1 MNGDYLEAMKGGYEG
16 CSAACGDGACGCGCH
31 CGIYTYANV
40 LAMTNYRNGG
50 TVTSIDSVT
59 FGQRINFCNEEFN
72 GNWHGGLETGIG
84 WCFGCNCNAALELVY
99 WGIYPDTMT
108 RTEFG
113 NLDSLIDFSS
123 LDYPVGTNA
132 QLAFDGAAI
141 HQVQY
146 DFEFHSVELNL
157 VGTGLNG
164 GPFGCGQFGCRPCGS
179 GRFGA
184 GWMAGF
190 RYLRLTDS
198 FLFSSDTTDG
208 DFDGDPT
215 EIHYAMQY
223 KNDLFGFQ
231 VGGGLSWYVTNHF
244 TAYTTAKFGIYNNHV
259 TGLQQVYGPQG
270 FAVINNSA
278 FTGTDFNISSED
290 DALAGA
296 GQWDLGGSWAI
307 TDHCT
312 INAGYRVMA
321 LTGVATAD
329 TNLKTANFHDVD
341 GIASPDCFGS
351 FILHGA
357 YVGAGIRW

>member
-16 CSAACGDGACGCGCH
+16 CSAGCEPAGCGCR
-31 CGIYTYANV
+31 CGFYTYANV
-40 LAMTNYRNGG
+40 LAMTNYRQGG
-50 TVTSIDSVT
+50 TVTSIDSVD
-59 FGQRINFCNEEFN
+59 FSQRINFCNEEFN
-72 GNWHGGLETGIG
+72 GNWHGGIETGIG
-84 WCFGCNCNAALELVY
+84 WCFGCNCNAAVELVY
-99 WGIYPDTMT
+99 WGLYPNTMT

-113 NLDSLIDFSS
+113 NLNSLIDFSS
-123 LDYPVGTNA
+123 LDYPLGTDA
-132 QLAFDGAAI
+132 QLSFDDAEI

-164 GPFGCGQFGCRPCGS
+164 GPFGCSQFGCRPCGC

-190 RYLRLTDS
+190 RYLRFSDS
-198 FLFSSDTTDG
+198 FLFSSDTTDA

-215 EIHYAMQY
+215 EIYYDMRY

-231 VGGGLSWYVTNHF
+231 VGGGLNWYVTDHF
-244 TAYTTAKFGIYNNHV
+244 TTYTTAKFGVYNNHV

-270 FAVINNSA
+270 FAVMNQGD
-278 FTGTDFNISSED
+278 FVGEDFNVNSED

-296 GQWDLGGSWAI
+296 GQWDIGARWALGC
-307 TDHCT
+307 HCT
-312 INAGYRVMA
+312 LNAGYRVMA

-357 YVGAGIRW
+357 YAGVGFTW